1 LVQIH
6 ERTMLA
12 VPDTL
17 FNEGYIEADGF
28 RIRYKEAG
36 QGEPLVSLHG
46 AGGMRIYRSH
56 ALLAE
61 QYRVIV
67 FEVPGFGQ
75 SPANER
81 SQSMPEIALTMAQ
94 AVSNLGLERFNL
106 MGNSFGGK
114 LALWLAVQQPERI
127 QALVLVAPAAIR
139 PEGGP
144 PLRRSHQR
152 NGGPGCMRI
161 RNVRRP
167 RHPWTRRL
175 WPSNRSL
182 SAASWDRCVTSRWK
196 AACRA

>member
-1 LVQIH
+1 MQIH
-6 ERTMLA
+6 ERTTMA
-12 VPDTL
+12 VPDVL
-17 FNEGYIEADGF
+17 FTEGYIEADGF
-28 RIRYKEAG
+28 RMRYKEAG

-81 SQSMPEIALTMAQ
+81 SQSMPELARTMAQ
-94 AVSNLGLERFNL
+94 AVTNLGLERCNL

-139 PEGGP
+139 PAGVCRHR
-144 PLRRSHQR
+144 LSHQR
-152 NGGPGCMRI
+152 NGWPGCTHI

-167 RHPWTRRL
+167 RRPRTRRL
-175 WPSNRSL
+175 
-182 SAASWDRCVTSRWK
+182 
-196 AACRA
+196 